1 MSIQISA
8 SFALPH
14 PLEATLVRGDGAGQT
29 GQTVVVEIRDVTTTN
44 SYLDFADLTFKT
56 AGWTTKA
63 ATLTEVG
70 GGHYSLAGGAD
81 PFLWTPRPNPPAYF
95 RAEFRVTGPKSG
107 VGADEI
113 LITDA
118 LPGEEFERDLDITGA
133 DTLGWQEVQTNK
145 VGREIRRF
153 NLFDAAGARITG
165 AASSFSGIITR
176 REFL

>member
-14 PLEATLVRGDGAGQT
+14 PLEVTLVRGDGSGQT
-29 GQTVVVEIRDVTTTN
+29 GQSVEVEIRDVTTTN
-44 SYLDFADLTFKT
+44 SYLDFFDLTFKI

-63 ATLTEVG
+63 AALTEVG
-70 GGHYSLAGGAD
+70 GGHYTLAGGAD

-95 RAEFRVTGPKSG
+95 QAEFRVTGPKKG

-118 LPGEEFERDLDITGA
+118 LPGEEFERLLDEVGL
-133 DTLGWQEVQTNK
+133 DTLGWQEVQTNQAA
-145 VGREIRRF
+145 REIRRF
-153 NLFDAAGARITG
+153 NLFDANGARITG
-165 AASSFSGIITR
+165 AASAFTGIITR